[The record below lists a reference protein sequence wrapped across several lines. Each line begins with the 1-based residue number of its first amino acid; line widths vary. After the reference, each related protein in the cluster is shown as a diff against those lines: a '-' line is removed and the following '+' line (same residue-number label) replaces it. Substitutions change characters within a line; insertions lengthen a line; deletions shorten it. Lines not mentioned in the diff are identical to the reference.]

1 MSGRVLLLR
10 HPPVARAWAGRCYG
24 RSDMGLS
31 RVGTA
36 MARAI
41 VAGLVDRGITAVVH
55 SDMRRTRPLAAAV
68 ARAADCPIVVDPRW
82 RERDFAA
89 WEGRTW
95 HSIWRETGDAMD
107 RMMTDPGG
115 FRPGGGETGADV
127 AARLIAAWGDLPR
140 GGVTLV
146 VAHGGPIAAVR
157 TWLSGDPPERMV
169 AHIPACGTV
178 IDMARDG

>member
-31 RVGTA
+31 REGTA

-41 VAGLVDRGITAVVH
+41 VADIASHDVTAVVH
-55 SDMRRTRPLAAAV
+55 SDMRRTRPLAEAV
-68 ARAADCPIVVDPRW
+68 ARQVGCDAIADPRW

-95 HSIWRETGDAMD
+95 HAIWRETGDQMD
-107 RMMTDPGG
+107 RMMTDPAH
-115 FRPGGGETGADV
+115 FRPGGGETGAEV
-127 AARLIAAWGDLPR
+127 AVRTIAAWHDVPQ

-146 VAHGGPIAAVR
+146 VAHGGTIAAVR
-157 TWLSGDPPERMV
+157 CWLAGDPPERMV
-169 AHIPACGTV
+169 AHIPACGTIV
-178 IDMARDG
+178 DPGER